1 MFTSIDKAIVA
12 GILGAVSIVNLL
24 WGVDVF
30 GWGHA
35 TEETLGVIVGVLLPI
50 LVWLVPNR

>member
-1 MFTSIDKAIVA
+1 MFTSSDKALVA
-12 GILGAVSIVNLL
+12 AILGIVSIINIV

-30 GWGHA
+30 GWGHQ
-35 TEETLGVIVGVLLPI
+35 TEETLGVIVGVLMPI